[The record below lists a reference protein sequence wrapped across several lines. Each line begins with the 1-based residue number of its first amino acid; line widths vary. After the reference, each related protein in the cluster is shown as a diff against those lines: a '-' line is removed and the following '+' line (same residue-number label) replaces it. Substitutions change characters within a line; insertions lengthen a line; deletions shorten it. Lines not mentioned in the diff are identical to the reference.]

1 MPSLAVALPCALADP
16 TPSSFQPYK
25 SLLDQLSSSPL
36 VHLGQLLTFLA
47 LRKGKIHADANAS
60 YRRCHPSVRNLL
72 HFVPIVPI
80 VPVVA
85 MSDLNSS
92 AVSSSARTSSTPPS
106 STAAILGASTN
117 GWSPLRT
124 AKRDTTV
131 SYSQIS
137 PEHNT
142 EEHPSLHSPKKQTQ
156 NFKSLRNH
164 GLVSNSIFKQIDG
177 GSQPPSLSNSPLGSP
192 SRKHLPSPSFGLGIG
207 ISNSPKAVQQSLK
220 PQASPLVSEDAENSN
235 PFNLY
240 ASIPDVKGSQRKI
253 PRKSLGRLHESNYVS
268 NSVFRQQNTNVDD
281 VSSPPLTPS
290 RAAAQHSSPSSPASA
305 ASKGLLVSN
314 RLHGP
319 RFMNHSPQSSHPDS
333 ASRHD
338 GSSPLRRERRKTVTF
353 DEILDVQEFDKES
366 SFDADSLHD
375 TEEHHHPPQD
385 ADCWTHGNASISAH
399 TPLRQL
405 HVVNADDEQ
414 TTSDDPAD
422 VFSAESEPDLS
433 HDSRETSS
441 IEGPPSPAPGDDSL
455 QLHDLSVEHEAADAT
470 TCSSES
476 GFAPERENSFAH
488 LSAADRVN
496 SMVDEL
502 LRDNILN
509 SPSARTQQI
518 QPSDQELSE
527 PFRTHVETIASPP
540 RLDHQA
546 ALPQLPAWTPISLD
560 VDVLSSSPAD
570 FGRSLTQPDM
580 TQASAPIPP
589 PTARNGSVR
598 GRPHI
603 SRDAILQRVAK
614 EKLNQ
619 EQAKSEQEAS
629 SGSTQLASTHE
640 TATHDSPAVKR
651 NTIQQRRMPRGS
663 EPGPITNAAQEGS
676 MSHVKSVPAARP
688 SAPLGLMPAESVA
701 TETKPILPPSPVK
714 EFDQLASPLDLLGT
728 ELKATADLD
737 KPVSRDTM
745 ASANASELPIMDT
758 LDTQINQRLFSDLL
772 REPADK
778 VQLLSPAPSAMH
790 LTPAQQADQIIARRR
805 SKNGKARRKRS
816 MSTSDARA
824 TFTAAVSDTTDADA
838 ASTSTFTESSSECHD
853 EPVEL
858 PTRQSISADLA
869 KSKAMLDVSL
879 QRAVDG
885 GFQIHM
891 EKELKRI
898 YEKGDFN
905 YKVNDRGAFKGIDDK
920 VTHSTA
926 AGDVDSGKAWKKL
939 RRPSDINEY
948 KKEMREFREGSN
960 ARKAAG
966 KVFVMVDSFTPTDLP
981 VPSRP
986 TSFHCILDNGLHMVK
1001 TATVPLRAGRGAT
1014 SNIGQE
1020 FELIQHKNLEFSLTL
1035 VVQRDAHLMEPQ
1047 RSPSPTRREHGS
1059 PTLKGLSR
1067 FFGSPKKQ
1075 AAKREQQEREAAAEL
1090 AAQAS
1095 RAEPMLAYINREGA
1109 FGRTGVIF
1117 ERVASQC
1124 YARCMVLDLPVHG
1137 VSNPTG
1143 SISGPSSIASRS
1155 HVSMLSQ
1162 DFRQNLNKVRG
1173 TLRLK
1178 LFFLPPLPSIPRDG
1192 LPENLG
1198 ECIRGMQNAAWHR
1211 SEPWQTGTLTQ
1222 LGGDCASW
1230 RRRPVQ
1236 AQGQYM
1242 ICFNAVTKKPTVK
1255 IDLSKAVCIE
1265 ELGNHVN
1272 TGSMIF
1278 PSGASQAL
1286 GRSRTMA
1293 SYATTATLADQEDAD
1308 ANYHVDRSF
1317 RITFA
1322 DGERITFFS
1331 DTEADKSQWVKVI
1344 SDIIGSEVPPNPLW
1358 AQALLEGIGS
1368 QSMGSIN
1375 NGARKPSQQ
1384 MLQSRKAVP
1393 TVLEE
1398 GPTTPPSALTPVAT
1412 TCTPGTR
1419 SEVPVLDLA
1428 SRISN
1433 HATTTQSST
1442 PSRLPIRASQNVA
1455 SLAPTSERGSV
1466 RGSPVAPR
1474 PASMIRTPVHDGSNR
1489 AAFDRL
1495 KRAGHARAQTEDL
1508 TPLRRR

>member
-1 MPSLAVALPCALADP
+1 
-16 TPSSFQPYK
+16 
-25 SLLDQLSSSPL
+25 
-36 VHLGQLLTFLA
+36 
-47 LRKGKIHADANAS
+47 
-60 YRRCHPSVRNLL
+60 
-72 HFVPIVPI
+72 
-80 VPVVA
+80 
-85 MSDLNSS
+85 MSDH
-92 AVSSSARTSSTPPS
+92 TSNAGSTSNLAAATPPLT
-106 STAAILGASTN
+106 TAAILGASTN

-124 AKRDTTV
+124 AKRGNTV
-131 SYSQIS
+131 TYSQSS
-137 PEHNT
+137 PDHAA

-177 GSQPPSLSNSPLGSP
+177 GSQPSSLTNSPLGSP
-192 SRKHLPSPSFGLGIG
+192 SRKQPTSPSFGLGIG
-207 ISNSPKAVQQSLK
+207 IATKTTQHTLK
-220 PQASPLVSEDAENSN
+220 SDPSTNDDDAENSN
-235 PFNLY
+235 PFSLY
-240 ASIPDVKGSQRKI
+240 TTVPVAAKGPQRKL
-253 PRKSLGRLHESNYVS
+253 PRKSLGRLHESNCVS
-268 NSVFRQQNTNVDD
+268 NSVFRHQDGGAD
-281 VSSPPLTPS
+281 ELASPS
-290 RAAAQHSSPSSPASA
+290 RAAVQQPSQSSPAS

-319 RFMNHSPQSSHPDS
+319 RFMNDSPQTSHIDS
-333 ASRHD
+333 GLRSD
-338 GSSPLRRERRKTVTF
+338 LSSPLRKERRKTVTF

-366 SFDADSLHD
+366 SFDAESLRD
-375 TEEHHHPPQD
+375 TEDHEHATAD
-385 ADCWTHGNASISAH
+385 ADFWMQQGVATTSQA
-399 TPLRQL
+399 PLRQL
-405 HVVNADDEQ
+405 QVVNGDDAHASSHE
-414 TTSDDPAD
+414 AAE

-433 HDSRETSS
+433 LDSNETSS
-441 IEGPPSPAPGDDSL
+441 IEGPPSPTPADSSL
-455 QLHDLSVEHEAADAT
+455 QLQDLSIERAQAAHTPCADEQRFP
-470 TCSSES
+470 S
-476 GFAPERENSFAH
+476 ERETSFAR
-488 LSAADRVN
+488 LSAADRVD

-502 LRDNILN
+502 LRDDILN
-509 SPSARTQQI
+509 SPSLRSRHTEAAAQEVP
-518 QPSDQELSE
+518 QPLSTR
-527 PFRTHVETIASPP
+527 PDTAANPP
-540 RLDHQA
+540 RLEQA
-546 ALPQLPAWTPISLD
+546 TLPQLPAWAPISLD
-560 VDVLSSSPAD
+560 VGVAAPLLAD
-570 FGRSLTQPDM
+570 SGRSRTQP
-580 TQASAPIPP
+580 QIAPATNTIPP
-589 PTARNGSVR
+589 PTSRNGSLR

-603 SRDAILQRVAK
+603 SRDAILQRVAR

-619 EQAKSEQEAS
+619 EQAKSENEQLHCQTQTQTAMEA
-629 SGSTQLASTHE
+629 
-640 TATHDSPAVKR
+640 ATIDTTSVKR
-651 NTIQQRRMPRGS
+651 STIQQRRMPRGS
-663 EPGPITNAAQEGS
+663 EPGPSTASPEVTGASQA
-676 MSHVKSVPAARP
+676 KSATAARP
-688 SAPLGLMPAESVA
+688 SAPLRLMPTEYNA
-701 TETKPILPPSPVK
+701 TETKPIPSPSPVRGP
-714 EFDQLASPLDLLGT
+714 ENLESPLDLLGT
-728 ELKATADLD
+728 ELKMTAGLDQPLAQNTNLSAAATAPPLLD
-737 KPVSRDTM
+737 SFGTESGDTTFTGM
-745 ASANASELPIMDT
+745 LEGSALQAE
-758 LDTQINQRLFSDLL
+758 R
-772 REPADK
+772 
-778 VQLLSPAPSAMH
+778 VSPAPEH

-816 MSTSDARA
+816 MSTSDARPI
-824 TFTAAVSDTTDADA
+824 FTAAVTDDAVVDTDSAT
-838 ASTSTFTESSSECHD
+838 ASTTSESSAEPLD

-879 QRAVDG
+879 QRAIDG
-885 GFQIHM
+885 GFQTNM
-891 EKELKRI
+891 EKELTRI
-898 YEKGDFN
+898 YQKGDAN
-905 YKVNDRGAFKGIDDK
+905 YNVNDRGAFKGIDDK
-920 VTHSTA
+920 VTHSAA

-948 KKEMREFREGSN
+948 KKEMREIREGFN

-1001 TATVPLRAGRGAT
+1001 TATVPLRAGRNTA
-1014 SNIGQE
+1014 SKIAQE
-1020 FELIQHKNLEFSLTL
+1020 FELIQHRNLEFSLTL

-1047 RSPSPTRREHGS
+1047 RPSSPTRREHGS

-1067 FFGSPKKQ
+1067 FFSSPKKQ
-1075 AAKREQQEREAAAEL
+1075 AVKREQQECEAAAEL

-1124 YARCMVLDLPVHG
+1124 FARCMVLDLPVHG

-1155 HVSMLSQ
+1155 THVSMLSQ
-1162 DFRQNLNKVRG
+1162 DFRQNLSKVRG

-1178 LFFLPPLPSIPRDG
+1178 LFYLPPLPSIPRDG

-1236 AQGQYM
+1236 AQGQHL

-1255 IDLSKAVCIE
+1255 IDLSKAVCVE

-1272 TGSMIF
+1272 AGSMIF
-1278 PSGASQAL
+1278 PSGASQAM

-1293 SYATTATLADQEDAD
+1293 SYATAATLAEEEDAD

-1322 DGERITFFS
+1322 DGERISFFA
-1331 DTEADKSQWVKVI
+1331 DTEAEKSQWVKVI
-1344 SDIIGSEVPPNPLW
+1344 SDVIESEVPPNPLW
-1358 AQALLEGIGS
+1358 AQAILEEIS
-1368 QSMGSIN
+1368 TRASN
-1375 NGARKPSQQ
+1375 TNANVNAARKPSQQ
-1384 MLQSRKAVP
+1384 FLQSRKAVP
-1393 TVLEE
+1393 TVPEE
-1398 GPTTPPSALTPVAT
+1398 GPSTPPAAAAT
-1412 TCTPGTR
+1412 SIPSVGSR
-1419 SEVPVLDLA
+1419 SGAAPTLDQA

-1433 HATTTQSST
+1433 MSNTSQSTT
-1442 PSRLPIRASQNVA
+1442 PSRLPVRAPHN
-1455 SLAPTSERGSV
+1455 LAMSTPTPERGSV
-1466 RGSPVAPR
+1466 RGSPLAPR